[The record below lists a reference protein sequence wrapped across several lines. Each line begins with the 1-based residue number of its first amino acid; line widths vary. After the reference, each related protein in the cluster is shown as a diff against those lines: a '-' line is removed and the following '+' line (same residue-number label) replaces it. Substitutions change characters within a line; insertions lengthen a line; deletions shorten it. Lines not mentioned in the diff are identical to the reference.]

1 MNAVKWR
8 KPLTLLLTVAITAYL
23 IHKVYSEASGINV
36 GLDTILSPPFLLA
49 IATSVVGYFLYT
61 TLWYVYVRR
70 GSRVGFRRVFFAM
83 LVGTYLG
90 FSLNAAVGTLV
101 KVRLLGTEYWFTF
114 GVGLLAITTEFLSGL
129 LLLALLAGS
138 LKALFL
144 ALLLATLI
152 AFDRLAYWFLYP
164 FFYLIRALGTLED
177 MYRGWHEARANL
189 CSVLVG
195 IATGLALVLMNALT
209 LKLVGTSLGVSISV
223 TSALE
228 AVLYSGFLGGLL
240 GTPGGIGANELGIT
254 LAIGDAPTAVVAAF
268 LYKFI
273 NQYAYAIIGAFA
285 FYRYFSRDSGINDG
299 DEIGTVGEDGGRSQG
314 D

>member
-1 MNAVKWR
+1 MKTVKGR

-36 GLDTILSPPFLLA
+36 GLDTIVSPHFLLA

-61 TLWYVYVRR
+61 TLWYIYVRR
-70 GSRVGFRRVFFAM
+70 VSHVGFRRVFFAT

-114 GVGLLAITTEFLSGL
+114 GVGLLAIATEFLSGL

-138 LKALFL
+138 FEALFL
-144 ALLLATLI
+144 ALVLFTLI
-152 AFDRLAYWFLYP
+152 TFDRLVYP
-164 FFYLIRALGTLED
+164 FLHLFRASKRLED
-177 MYRGWHEARANL
+177 MYRGWHEARADIR
-189 CSVLVG
+189 SVLLG
-195 IATGLALVLMNALT
+195 ISTGFILVLMNALT
-209 LKLVGTSLGVSISV
+209 LKLVGASLGVSISII
-223 TSALE
+223 SSLR

-240 GTPGGIGANELGIT
+240 GTPGGLGANELGIT
-254 LAIGDAPTAVVAAF
+254 LVIGDTPTAVVVAF

-285 FYRYFSRDSGINDG
+285 FYRYLSKDRSINDG
-299 DEIGTVGEDGGRSQG
+299 DEI
-314 D
+314 